1 MGTIIEHELDQLEED
16 SEWLHCHYNDLV
28 GRFSEEFIA
37 IKNQHVI
44 AHHRNLES
52 FKKGLKDKDVKSSEI
67 LIEYIKDKRGSV
79 YL

>member
-1 MGTIIEHELDQLEED
+1 MSTTIEHELDQLEED
-16 SEWLHCHYNDLV
+16 SEWLHSHYNDLV

-44 AHHRNLES
+44 AHHRNLEN
-52 FKKGLKDKDVKSSEI
+52 FKKELKDKEVKSSEI
-67 LIEYIKDKRGSV
+67 LIQYIKDKRGSV